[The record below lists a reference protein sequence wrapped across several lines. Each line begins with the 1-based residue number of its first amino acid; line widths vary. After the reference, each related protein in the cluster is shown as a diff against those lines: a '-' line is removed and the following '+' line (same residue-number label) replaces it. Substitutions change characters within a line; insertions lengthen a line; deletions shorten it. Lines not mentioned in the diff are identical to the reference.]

1 MIDKKQIRKDK
12 WLQRLMK
19 TGLPL
24 AVVSIA
30 SLWIGHFSTSEVFGK
45 VFLVTMPLALV
56 IGFAY
61 NIRYVMLSIREQKKQ
76 STIK

>member
-1 MIDKKQIRKDK
+1 MIDKKEIRKDK
-12 WLQRLMK
+12 WLQRMMK

-24 AVVSIA
+24 ALISIL
-30 SLWIGHFSTSEVFGK
+30 SLWIGHFSTSAVFGK

-61 NIRYVMLSIREQKKQ
+61 NIRYVMLSIREQRKQ
-76 STIK
+76 SMNK